1 MNTLDASTACVTVKA
16 SAGPWLLD
24 RIKAG
29 LLGMA
34 FAVLTLVGCG
44 GGGDGAITNLPVTPR
59 VAAVSGPDAF
69 ALFPNPLL
77 DTSLSTTMTDPTRC
91 PDLNMLVSCFLQSN
105 DMSYAVAYYAAI
117 DPGNNKDTFA
127 KWKTANGFDNGPTT
141 GVGPLGE
148 VTATLGD
155 AHDLGYGRR
164 MTGRQN
170 ADGTLAFYVE
180 NYNVDV
186 GGGYGDIWLNVEA
199 AARRDPHW
207 FIGINGIEFSPEPT
221 GTKPF
226 AKFYTFD
233 PLTGARLNEV
243 NLDSRGLKAMPGLCV
258 NCHGGRGDPL
268 TPSGLF
274 ARVENTVASLDSA
287 TLRGDLSAKL
297 QPFKV
302 DEFKFFNGVVN
313 GVDYSRAGQEAK
325 FKKLNEMVLCSYP
338 KARSVDPDEADCKS
352 ATAGANRPVAGR
364 HDWQGPIAEILTK
377 AYGNT
382 APGDGLPNTN
392 YADTFVPDS
401 WILAGKQSLYNHAV
415 KPYCITCH
423 VLRGI
428 SHQSDINFLN
438 YTTFATYAPYIKKH
452 VFDRGNMPLARLVYE
467 NFWADANDAPKLL
480 ADWLAETAQG
490 SLSVTRDANNKP
502 VRPGLP
508 VADPGPDR
516 VVPPNTN
523 IALSAGQSQFAT
535 SFQWAFSSNPGSA
548 ATLDGVATSTAVRPV
563 FKALADGTYTIT
575 LTAFNSNGDST
586 SRDLRVV
593 VVTGT
598 ADPAALRFSAVSSIL
613 QAKCASCHQ
622 PGGNPLPPLYYLDPG
637 YDRSG
642 TGLASTNTNWL
653 HAEVKGRVNFTD
665 VAASSLLRKP
675 AGHHHGGNAIA
686 GFDDD
691 LAPGAVGRADYDLV
705 LNWILSG
712 APR

>member
-1 MNTLDASTACVTVKA
+1 MNTLNTTTASLSTQV
-16 SAGPWLLD
+16 SARLWSFG

-29 LLGMA
+29 LLGTA
-34 FAVLTLVGCG
+34 FAALTLAGCG
-44 GGGDGAITNLPVTPR
+44 GGGDSATTNLPVTPR

-69 ALFPNPLL
+69 ALFPNPLF
-77 DTSLSTTMTDPTRC
+77 DASLSTSVTDPTRC

-105 DMSYAVAYYAAI
+105 DVSYAVAYYAAI

-207 FIGINGIEFSPEPT
+207 FIGINGIEFSPGPT

-233 PLTGARLNEV
+233 PVTGARLNEV

-302 DEFKFFNGVVN
+302 DEFKFFDGVVN

-338 KARSVDPDEADCKS
+338 KPSTDTSVDFS
-352 ATAGANRPVAGR
+352 GTAPCTRPVAGA
-364 HDWQGPIAEILTK
+364 HDWQGNLAPLLKA
-377 AYGNT
+377 AYG
-382 APGDGLPNTN
+382 GDGLPNAD

-401 WILAGKQSLYNHAV
+401 WLLAGRQSLYTNAI

-452 VFDRGNMPLARLVYE
+452 VFERGNMPLARLVYE
-467 NFWADANDAPKLL
+467 NFWADVNDAPKLL
-480 ADWLAETAQG
+480 ADWLAEAAQG
-490 SLSVTRDANNKP
+490 SLSVTRDTNNKP

-523 IALSAGQSQFAT
+523 ITLSAGQSQFAT

-548 ATLDGVATSTAVRPV
+548 ATLDGAASSTRVNPV
-563 FKALADGTYTIT
+563 FRAPVGSYTLT
-575 LTAFNSNGDST
+575 LTASNSAGRSSSKNLTVYVQSG
-586 SRDLRVV
+586 
-593 VVTGT
+593 VTIPGSFT
-598 ADPAALRFSAVSSIL
+598 DVQNIL
-613 QAKCASCHQ
+613 SDTNCASCHT
-622 PGGNPLPPLYYLDPG
+622 PPTGGGPATLPPLFYATTYN
-637 YDRSG
+637 RSG
-642 TGLASTNTNWL
+642 TGDLLTNTDWL
-653 HAEVKGRVNFTD
+653 YEEVRGRVNFTD
-665 VAASSLLRKP
+665 VAASPLLRKP
-675 AGHHHGGNAIA
+675 AGHHHGGGAIA

-691 LAPGAVGRADYDLV
+691 LAPGASGRTDYDLI
-705 LNWILSG
+705 LNWILNG